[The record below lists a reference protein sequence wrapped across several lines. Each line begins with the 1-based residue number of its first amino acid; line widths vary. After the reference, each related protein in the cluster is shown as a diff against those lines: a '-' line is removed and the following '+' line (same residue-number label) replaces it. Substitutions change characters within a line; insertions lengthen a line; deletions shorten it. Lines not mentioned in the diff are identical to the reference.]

1 MNNDLI
7 ANCTGGV
14 RSTWAEISLG
24 RLECNLAAIRKHVGN
39 AKVML
44 VVKANA
50 YGHGLVEV
58 SKALADKCD
67 YIGVAV
73 LEEGILLR
81 RNGVTAPI
89 LVLGGVWGD
98 QIQYYLQYGL
108 TLTASSVERLEQIDS
123 IAGELKT
130 RAKVHLKIDTG
141 MERIGIHYYNAHKLQ
156 EAALKCRGVEI
167 EGIYSHFADADAR
180 GAGNARAQLERFNE
194 VTRFYERHSL
204 PIPMRHIANSAAILQ
219 LPESY
224 LDMVRPGIMLYGVY
238 PSAEVP
244 RAVEVRP
251 ALEWKSRIVYFK
263 VVRPGHPVSYGG
275 RWQTDHET
283 RVVTLPVGYGD
294 GYFRRMSGRA
304 EVIIRGKK
312 YQQVGTICMDQMM
325 VNLEQGSAWN
335 GDEAILLGES
345 GGERITAEDL
355 AEWAGT
361 IPYEILTNIN
371 TRVPRIYATGHLYKP
386 QTLRYAPSAKCSFT

>member
-1 MNNDLI
+1 MRKLHKFSDNNSKKEEAGINDS
-7 ANCTGGV
+7 GGV
-14 RSTWAEISLG
+14 RATWAEISLG
-24 RLECNLAAIRKHVGN
+24 RLERNLAAIRQRVGD

-58 SKALADKCD
+58 SKALADKID

-73 LEEGILLR
+73 LEEGVLLR
-81 RNGVTAPI
+81 NCGIKAPI

-98 QIQYYLQYGL
+98 QIRHYLLHDL
-108 TLTASSVERLEQIDS
+108 TLTASSVERLEQIDA

-130 RAKVHLKIDTG
+130 RARVHLKIDTG

-156 EAALKCRGVEI
+156 ETALKCRNVET

-180 GAGNARAQLERFNE
+180 DTGNARVQLDRFNE
-194 VTRFYERHSL
+194 VTSFYERRGL
-204 PIPMRHIANSAAILQ
+204 PVPMRHMANSAAVLQ
-219 LPESY
+219 LPESCM
-224 LDMVRPGIMLYGVY
+224 DMVRPGIMLYGIY

-244 RAVEVRP
+244 RTIDVKP
-251 ALEWKSRIVYFK
+251 ALEWKTRVVYFK
-263 VVRPGHPVSYGG
+263 VVKRGHAVSYGG
-275 RWQTDHET
+275 RWRADHET

-312 YQQVGTICMDQMM
+312 YRQIGTICMDQMM
-325 VNLEQGSAWN
+325 VNTEQGTAWN
-335 GDEAILLGES
+335 GDEVVLLGEF
-345 GGERITAEDL
+345 GGERVSAEEM
-355 AEWAGT
+355 AEWADT
-361 IPYEILTNIN
+361 IPYEILTNIS
-371 TRVPRIYATGHLYKP
+371 THVPRVYIP
-386 QTLRYAPSAKCSFT
+386 

>member
-1 MNNDLI
+1 MKRY
-7 ANCTGGV
+7 TGDSGDV

-24 RLECNLAAIRKHVGN
+24 RLERNLSAIRQSVGN

-58 SKALADKCD
+58 SKALSDKCD

-81 RNGVTAPI
+81 NHGITAPI
-89 LVLGGVWGD
+89 LALGGVWGD
-98 QIQYYLQYGL
+98 QIRHYLQYGI
-108 TLTASSVERLEQIDS
+108 TLTASSVERLEQIDTV
-123 IAGELKT
+123 AGNMKT

-141 MERIGIHYYNAHKLQ
+141 MERIGIHYYNAQKLQ
-156 EAALKCRGVEI
+156 YAALKCRNVET

-180 GAGNARAQLERFNE
+180 DAGRARIQLERFNE
-194 VTRFYERHSL
+194 VTRFYERHS
-204 PIPMRHIANSAAILQ
+204 IPVPLRHIANSAAVLQ

-224 LDMVRPGIMLYGVY
+224 MDMVRPGIMLYGVY

-244 RAVEVRP
+244 RAINVQP
-251 ALEWKSRIVYFK
+251 ALEWKSRVVYFK
-263 VVRPGHPVSYGG
+263 VVGPGHPVSYGG
-275 RWQTDHET
+275 KWQSDHET

-304 EVIIRGKK
+304 EVIIHGEK
-312 YQQVGTICMDQMM
+312 YRQVGTICMDQMM

-335 GDEAILLGES
+335 GDEAVLLGES
-345 GGERITAEDL
+345 EGKCITAEDI
-355 AEWAGT
+355 AEWAET
-361 IPYEILTNIN
+361 IPYEILTNISM
-371 TRVPRIYATGHLYKP
+371 RVPRVYIP
-386 QTLRYAPSAKCSFT
+386 